1 MLLKESIGTM
11 NIENVA
17 FQTIWT
23 IIGVATGTF
32 IAGPILSCYLYR
44 WAFVKIHPYKIMVG
58 DVKNKN
64 NKTQNPSE
72 DHSNED
78 LEAHAHN
85 EAHAL
90 GAHTNENPAHEAQV
104 HGAHAHENTAHV
116 AQVHEAH
123 AHKGHTHEAHALEI
137 NINEANAHLG
147 HSHAGHTQEEH
158 SHEDHDPTGNK
169 ITVMEFYDVH
179 LKYGFCKKLLW

>member
-78 LEAHAHN
+78 LEAHTHN
-85 EAHAL
+85 NAHAN
-90 GAHTNENPAHEAQV
+90 GDYIHENPV
-104 HGAHAHENTAHV
+104 YL

-123 AHKGHTHEAHALEI
+123 THEDHTHEAHALEI
-137 NINEANAHLG
+137 KINEANAHPG

-169 ITVMEFYDVH
+169 ITVMEFYDLH

>member
-1 MLLKESIGTM
+1 MT
-11 NIENVA
+11 IENEA
-17 FQTIWT
+17 FKTIWT

-44 WAFVKIHPYKIMVG
+44 WAFVKTHPYKIMVG
-58 DVKNKN
+58 NVKNKT

-85 EAHAL
+85 EAHAN
-90 GAHTNENPAHEAQV
+90 GAYTHENP
-104 HGAHAHENTAHV
+104 AHV

-123 AHKGHTHEAHALEI
+123 AHKDHTHEAHALEI
-137 NINEANAHLG
+137 NINEANAHPG
-147 HSHAGHTQEEH
+147 HSHAGHTQE
-158 SHEDHDPTGNK
+158 DPTGNK
-169 ITVMEFYDVH
+169 ITVMEFHDVR
-179 LKYGFCKKLLW
+179 LSQCLFWFI

>member
-32 IAGPILSCYLYR
+32 IAGPILSCYFYR

-58 DVKNKN
+58 NVKNKN

-78 LEAHAHN
+78 LEAHAHI
-85 EAHAL
+85 EAQAN
-90 GAHTNENPAHEAQV
+90 GAYTQENP
-104 HGAHAHENTAHV
+104 AHV

-123 AHKGHTHEAHALEI
+123 AHKDHTHEAHVLEI
-137 NINEANAHLG
+137 NINEANVHPG
-147 HSHAGHTQEEH
+147 HSHADHTQEEH
-158 SHEDHDPTGNK
+158 SHKDHDPTGNK
-169 ITVMEFYDVH
+169 IRVMEFYDVN
-179 LKYGFCKKLLW
+179 LAQCLFWFI